1 MILFSHQK
9 KEDVSMSFD
18 YSHRKSTRKIKLLDG
33 HGNPLSNREVHASQ
47 IRHEFLF
54 GAAFFEMVPYLAGK
68 LDLERME
75 LCARDFEKMK
85 AVLNQTTMA
94 FYLGRYEPVE
104 GKPNF
109 EDTMRGAKFFKE
121 NGFTV
126 KGHPLCWYAGG
137 ENWLLQYPD
146 EVILEKQLARI
157 RREVSSYR
165 GVIDTWDV
173 INEVVITPKV
183 SSMDAFG
190 RRDSAAEHL
199 YNLLGPVGL
208 VKSVFDAAY
217 GENPEGTF
225 LINDYITNTSYSDL
239 IEQSLAAGAKINTI
253 GIQSH
258 QHQGY
263 WGDEKLY
270 EVLERFS
277 KFGLP
282 IHFTENT
289 LTSGHLMPAEIE
301 MINTYEPEVW
311 PTEPQFEERQ
321 VRDVEHMTRVL
332 FSTPSVEALTTWN
345 FQDRGAWLHA
355 PAGWLRAD
363 GSEKPVYTRMKEII
377 TQEWMTKNET
387 IVTDANGEAEL
398 SGFRGDYHLE
408 IEGKSYE
415 VALRKGKLSEP
426 AVLTLE

>member
-1 MILFSHQK
+1 MA
-9 KEDVSMSFD
+9 FD
-18 YSHRKSTRKIKLLDG
+18 YSHRISTRKVKLTDANG
-33 HGNPLSNREVHASQ
+33 APIAGRELSANQ
-47 IRHEFLF
+47 KRHEFLF
-54 GAAFFEMVPYLAGK
+54 GAAFFELVPYLAGK
-68 LDLERME
+68 LPPERAQ
-75 LCARDFEKMK
+75 LVAQDFEKLK
-85 AVLNQTTMA
+85 AVFNQTTMA
-94 FYLGRYEPVE
+94 FYLGRYEPEE

-109 EDTMRGAKFFKE
+109 EDTMRAAKAFRE

-137 ENWLLQYPD
+137 ENWLLQYPI
-146 EVILEKQLARI
+146 EVMLEKQLARI

-183 SSMDAFG
+183 SSMEAFNFT
-190 RRDSAAEHL
+190 DSAAEHL
-199 YNLLGPVGL
+199 YNYLGPIGL

-239 IEQSLAAGAKINTI
+239 IEESLAAGAKINTI

-301 MINTYEPEVW
+301 MINTYSPEHW
-311 PTEPQFEERQ
+311 PTEPRFEERQ
-321 VRDVEHMTRVL
+321 VRDTEHMTRIL
-332 FSTPSVEALTTWN
+332 FSTPSVEAITTWN

-377 TQEWMTKNET
+377 KSEWMTNNLT
-387 IVTDANGEAEL
+387 LVTDENGEAEL
-398 SGFRGDYHLE
+398 SGFRGDYE
-408 IEGKSYE
+408 IKTEGACFE
-415 VALRKGKLSEP
+415 VALRKNTLEEP
-426 AVLTLE
+426 AVLTLK

>member
-1 MILFSHQK
+1 MA
-9 KEDVSMSFD
+9 FD
-18 YSHRKSTRKIKLLDG
+18 YSHRISTRKIKLTNASG
-33 HGNPLSNREVHASQ
+33 APIAGRELRANQ
-47 IRHEFLF
+47 KRHEFLF
-54 GAAFFEMVPYLAGK
+54 GAAFFEFVPYLAGK
-68 LDLERME
+68 LEPQRAE
-75 LCARDFEKMK
+75 LVAQDFEKLK
-85 AVLNQTTMA
+85 AVFNQTTMA
-94 FYLGRYEPVE
+94 FYLGRYEPEE

-109 EDTMRGAKFFKE
+109 EDTMRGAKVFKE

-137 ENWLLQYPD
+137 ENWLLKYPI
-146 EVILEKQLARI
+146 EIMLEKQLARI

-183 SSMDAFG
+183 SSMEAFNFT
-190 RRDSAAEHL
+190 DSAAEHL
-199 YNLLGPVGL
+199 YNYLGPIGL

-217 GENPEGTF
+217 AENHEGTF

-239 IEQSLAAGAKINTI
+239 IEEALAAGAKINTI

-301 MINTYEPEVW
+301 MINTYSPEYW
-311 PTEPQFEERQ
+311 PTEPRFEERQ
-321 VRDVEHMTRVL
+321 ARDTEHMARIL

-377 TQEWMTKNET
+377 QGEWMTKDLT
-387 IVTDANGEAEL
+387 LVTDENGEAQL
-398 SGFRGDYHLE
+398 TGYRGDYAIE
-408 IEGKSYE
+408 AEGKTFE
-415 VALRKGKLSEP
+415 VSLRKKSLAEP

>member
-1 MILFSHQK
+1 MFSIP
-9 KEDVSMSFD
+9 F
-18 YSHRKSTRKIKLLDG
+18 I
-33 HGNPLSNREVHASQ
+33 
-47 IRHEFLF
+47 
-54 GAAFFEMVPYLAGK
+54 
-68 LDLERME
+68 
-75 LCARDFEKMK
+75 
-85 AVLNQTTMA
+85 
-94 FYLGRYEPVE
+94 
-104 GKPNF
+104 
-109 EDTMRGAKFFKE
+109 
-121 NGFTV
+121 
-126 KGHPLCWYAGG
+126 
-137 ENWLLQYPD
+137 
-146 EVILEKQLARI
+146 
-157 RREVSSYR
+157 
-165 GVIDTWDV
+165 
-173 INEVVITPKV
+173 
-183 SSMDAFG
+183 
-190 RRDSAAEHL
+190 
-199 YNLLGPVGL
+199 
-208 VKSVFDAAY
+208 
-217 GENPEGTF
+217 
-225 LINDYITNTSYSDL
+225 SDL

-408 IEGKSYE
+408 IEGKPYE